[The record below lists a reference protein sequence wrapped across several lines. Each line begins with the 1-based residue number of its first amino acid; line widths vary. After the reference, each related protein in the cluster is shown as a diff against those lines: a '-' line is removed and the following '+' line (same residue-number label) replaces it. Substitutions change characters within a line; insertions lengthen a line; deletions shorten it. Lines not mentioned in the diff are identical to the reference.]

1 MAWVTNWRWAE
12 RARSLRWRVA
22 AALAALALLA
32 ILAQSL
38 AWLWLLERQEDAF
51 INQQLQEQMAHS
63 LALWREHPAA
73 ALPNSPT
80 MWLYREPLRPDGQR
94 VEAPSQFAQLPL
106 GDHEIFIGSHEY
118 HVLVRADAQARYILV
133 YDVEDH
139 EFRRN
144 RLFWSTL
151 AAALLLALS
160 TLGAGY
166 WLAGR
171 LTRRLAGLAEAVERE
186 APEALADPA
195 MEREVLALAE
205 AFDRQRTRQR
215 EAMARE
221 RAFAANLSHE
231 LRTPLTAIRTD
242 AELLTQL
249 PDLPAAVSRRGTR
262 IVAGVDRI
270 NSLATSLLLLA
281 REARPGEKH
290 TLALAA
296 LLDEVWE
303 RSRDAL
309 PAGQAATVLANAVAA
324 ECRLQADPALFE
336 LVLRN
341 LFDNA
346 LRYSAGGTVR
356 CWLADGELAVQDSGP
371 GFAADELEHVFER
384 FYIGRRGLHGLGLA
398 LVEHVSQ
405 ACGWQVAAENAA
417 TGGGLIRLRF
427 APGDLTIS
435 SHTVD

>member
-1 MAWVTNWRWAE
+1 MAWVTNWRWPEAM
-12 RARSLRWRVA
+12 RSLRWRVA
-22 AALAALALLA
+22 AALAALALLT

-63 LALWREHPAA
+63 MALWREHPEA
-73 ALPNSPT
+73 ALPNSPA
-80 MWLYREPLRPDGQR
+80 MWLYREPLRPGGKR
-94 VEAPSQFAQLPL
+94 VAAPSEFAGLAV
-106 GDHEIFIGSHEY
+106 GDHEVYIGSHEY

-171 LTRRLAGLAEAVERE
+171 LTRRLGGLAEAVEHE
-186 APEALADPA
+186 VPAALADPA

-205 AFDRQRTRQR
+205 AFDRQRARQR
-215 EAMARE
+215 DAMARE

-249 PDLPAAVSRRGTR
+249 PDQPAAVAKRGSR

-270 NSLATSLLLLA
+270 NSLAASLLLLA
-281 REARPGEKH
+281 REARPGERLP
-290 TLALAA
+290 LALAA
-296 LLDEVWE
+296 LVDEVWQ
-303 RSRDAL
+303 RSCAAL
-309 PAGQAATVLANAVAA
+309 PAGQPVAGLDNRLAPDL
-324 ECRLQADPALFE
+324 RLQADPALCE

-346 LRYSAGGTVR
+346 LRYSAGGSVR
-356 CWLADGELAVQDSGP
+356 CWLSDGELAVQDSGP
-371 GFAADELEHVFER
+371 GFAEDELAHVFDR

-398 LVEHVSQ
+398 LVRHVSQ
-405 ACGWQVAAENAA
+405 ACGWQVSAENAA
-417 TGGGLIRLRF
+417 EGGGLIRLRF

>member
-1 MAWVTNWRWAE
+1 MAWVTSWRWAE

-22 AALAALALLA
+22 AALAALALLT

-38 AWLWLLERQEDAF
+38 TWLWLLERQEDAF
-51 INQQLQEQMAHS
+51 INQQLHEQMAHS
-63 LALWREHPAA
+63 MALWREHPEA
-73 ALPNSPT
+73 ALPNSPA
-80 MWLYREPLRPDGQR
+80 MWLYREPFRPSSQR
-94 VEAPSQFAQLPL
+94 VEAPPQFAHLPV
-106 GDHEIFIGSHEY
+106 GDHEVFIGSHEY

-139 EFRRN
+139 EFRLN

-151 AAALLLALS
+151 AAALLLALT

-171 LTRRLAGLAEAVERE
+171 LTRRLGGLAEAVERE
-186 APEALADPA
+186 VPEALADPA

-205 AFDRQRTRQR
+205 AFDRQRNRQR

-242 AELLTQL
+242 AELLSQL
-249 PDLPAAVSRRGTR
+249 PDLPAAVARRGAR

-270 NSLATSLLLLA
+270 NSLAASLLLLA
-281 REARPGEKH
+281 REARPGERLP
-290 TLALAA
+290 LALAG
-296 LLDEVWE
+296 LLDEVWQ
-303 RSRDAL
+303 RSLDAV
-309 PAGQAATVLANAVAA
+309 PAGLPVPQLENAVAVD
-324 ECRLQADPALFE
+324 CQLLADPALFE

-341 LFDNA
+341 IFDNA
-346 LRYSAGGTVR
+346 LRYSADGTVR
-356 CWLADGELAVQDSGP
+356 CWLADDELAVQDSGP
-371 GFAADELEHVFER
+371 GFAADELGHVFDR

-398 LVEHVSQ
+398 LVRHVSQ
-405 ACGWQVAAENAA
+405 ACGWQVTAENAA

-427 APGDLTIS
+427 APGDLTIP